1 MYHGTK
7 LILASGLQQHR
18 LPLAA
23 IATVA
28 ILHLFFKMNSSCT
41 TDVPTADVEPFFDLT
56 SDPMCI
62 LDERGCCIQVN
73 QSFFQKLGYST
84 QAMRDRSL
92 ASLAHANDSAYVQ
105 TQITRLVAGE
115 PTVAFT
121 HRHLCK
127 EAQVRWLNWTVSRIE
142 TASGLRFYGIAKDIT
157 QYKEALHSLKLQ
169 KDSALT
175 ANMVLAR
182 TMRELE
188 KRNAELDQFAYVAS
202 HDLKAP
208 LRAIANIA
216 TWIEEDL
223 EGKLPEENVKQLE
236 LLKSRVHRME
246 GLINGLL
253 EYSRI
258 GRTHQSSEQ
267 VDVAELIK
275 TVTNSLPTE
284 GFDIAIAPGMPLIQ
298 AKRSALSQVFTN
310 LIGNAIK
317 HHHCRSGTI
326 EISVD
331 EAESAYQFTVKDD
344 GPGIDA
350 AFHKKIFA
358 IFQTLRARD
367 ELESTGIGL
376 ALVQKI
382 VLAEGGDIQLFSE
395 EGKGATFQFTW
406 PKVPK
411 REDEY

>member
-1 MYHGTK
+1 
-7 LILASGLQQHR
+7 
-18 LPLAA
+18 
-23 IATVA
+23 
-28 ILHLFFKMNSSCT
+28 MNPSCT
-41 TDVPTADVEPFFDLT
+41 TGVSTADVEPFFDLT
-56 SDPMCI
+56 SDLMCI
-62 LDERGCCIQVN
+62 LDERGCCIRAN
-73 QSFFQKLGYST
+73 QSFARKLGHSI
-84 QAMRDRSL
+84 QDMRDCSL
-92 ASLAHANDSAYVQ
+92 ASLAHAGDRTYVQ
-105 TQITRLVAGE
+105 TQLARLAAGE

-121 HRHLCK
+121 HRHLSK
-127 EAQVRWLNWTVSRIE
+127 EAQVSWLNWTVSRVE
-142 TASGLRFYGIAKDIT
+142 TASGPTFYGIAKDIT
-157 QYKEALHSLKLQ
+157 QYKEALQSLELQ
-169 KDSALT
+169 KDSVVT
-175 ANMVLAR
+175 ANLVLAR
-182 TMRELE
+182 TMHKLE

-208 LRAIANIA
+208 LRAIANLA

-223 EGKLPEENVKQLE
+223 EGKLPEENVKQLT
-236 LLKSRVHRME
+236 LLKNRVHRME

-267 VDVAELIK
+267 VDVAKLIRAAIS
-275 TVTNSLPTE
+275 SLPTE
-284 GFDIAIAPGMPLIQ
+284 GFNIAIAPDMPLIQ
-298 AKRSALSQVFTN
+298 AKRSPLFQVFTN
-310 LIGNAIK
+310 LISNAIK
-317 HHHCRSGTI
+317 HHHCKGGTV
-326 EISVD
+326 EISVK
-331 EAESAYQFTVKDD
+331 EVENAYQFTVKDD

-382 VLAEGGDIQLFSE
+382 VSAEGGEVQLFSE

-411 REDEY
+411 PIDEY